1 MNMEFGFLI
10 YPMRALQ
17 ALFSIIVLSVL
28 SYGSHPLP
36 HPPPSPPPSLTP
48 LPASHSW
55 TSQLNWTPSRISFLI
70 FASAWTLLALLYL
83 VLVPRF
89 SKAEIHRHG
98 LLVIES
104 LTTIFWFAG
113 FIALAVFLGDG
124 RSCDGSWGP
133 CRAAE
138 AGDVFAAFEWY
149 VVGGLVF
156 CHPSTLFP
164 FFLWYILV
172 SIAFRL
178 WGMCG

>member
-1 MNMEFGFLI
+1 MEFGFLI
-10 YPMRALQ
+10 YPIRALQ

-28 SYGSHPLP
+28 SYGTQSPPLP
-36 HPPPSPPPSLTP
+36 LPLPFLSPSPSSPPPSLIP
-48 LPASHSW
+48 FPASHSW

-156 CHPSTLFP
+156 CHPLPPLLP
-164 FFLWYILV
+164 FSLCVISVFL
-172 SIAFRL
+172 
-178 WGMCG
+178 

>member
-28 SYGSHPLP
+28 SYGI
-36 HPPPSPPPSLTP
+36 HPPLLFPPSLTP

-149 VVGGLVF
+149 VVGGLVSF
-156 CHPSTLFP
+156 VPPLLP
-164 FFLWYILV
+164 FISLCYIRV

-178 WGMCG
+178 WRMCG